1 MTYIHT
7 TMEVLLS
14 FLFASVVLTLS
25 PGPDLLMVIS
35 QSLDKGFQLAV
46 QFIMGLVS
54 GIFLHTLVLVFG
66 WGKWIGDSPVFVN
79 VMKGI
84 GCVYFI
90 FLGLSAIRNS
100 SSQQKSRGSIK
111 SSHTTPYY
119 RGLIMNVINPKVSL
133 FFWLFFPGFL
143 FSSSLSL
150 AQQYAFLGAVFL
162 LQAFC
167 VFTTVAY
174 FCRFFKRYTSQIK
187 TGLYNGILWIALG
200 FYLLIS

>member
-1 MTYIHT
+1 
-7 TMEVLLS
+7 
-14 FLFASVVLTLS
+14 
-25 PGPDLLMVIS
+25 
-35 QSLDKGFQLAV
+35 
-46 QFIMGLVS
+46 
-54 GIFLHTLVLVFG
+54 
-66 WGKWIGDSPVFVN
+66 
-79 VMKGI
+79 
-84 GCVYFI
+84 
-90 FLGLSAIRNS
+90 
-100 SSQQKSRGSIK
+100 
-111 SSHTTPYY
+111 
-119 RGLIMNVINPKVSL
+119 MNVINPKVSL

-174 FCRFFKRYTSQIK
+174 FCRFFKRYTGQIK